1 MGNVYEESFFKSFKT
16 YKPSKRFKKKKLC
29 KSLVHMNVLHILFLE
44 IKLFIYHMVR
54 NLIPPVKI
62 SSKSGIR
69 DKGYHYVTD
78 DRCYTKLMYRVS
90 SS

>member
-1 MGNVYEESFFKSFKT
+1 MRKAFLSLLKLINLLKGL
-16 YKPSKRFKKKKLC
+16 KKKLC

>member
-1 MGNVYEESFFKSFKT
+1 MRKAFLSLLKLINLLKGL
-16 YKPSKRFKKKKLC
+16 KKKLC

-54 NLIPPVKI
+54 NLIPPVKT

>member
-1 MGNVYEESFFKSFKT
+1 
-16 YKPSKRFKKKKLC
+16 
-29 KSLVHMNVLHILFLE
+29 
-44 IKLFIYHMVR
+44 MVR